1 VTTPGVPE
9 VLSIGRPRLT
19 AGLDRLKRLDLTAYR
34 AAFGPAPTLAP
45 GRLIEMAE
53 QVDLRGRGGAAFP
66 VARKLRAVQA
76 AAQARRCST
85 VVLVNAAEGEPGS
98 AKDKSLLLRS
108 PHLVLEGAMLAAR
121 ELRAKRVVVTVGGD
135 GPHANSVQAAV
146 REDPALAR
154 RVRVLAVP
162 DRFVSGEGGALVNA
176 VNGKA
181 ALPPGRK
188 VRASERGVAGLPTLL
203 SNAETFAQLAVL
215 SMLGPEGY
223 ASTGIPDE
231 PGTTLLTVGGSAAR
245 PAVVEVPTGTALG
258 EILDVCEAAPAEG
271 VLVGGYHGVWL
282 PAELADQVPVSH
294 SSLAA
299 AGGTLGPGIVL
310 PLGQETCPL
319 GEVARVT
326 AYLAKESS
334 GQCGPCMLGLPAI
347 ARSVAALVR
356 GSGGVDALDTARR
369 AAGAVRGRG
378 ACGHPDGAFRF
389 VVSALDV
396 FADDLSAHLFR
407 GSCGRPVR
415 GVLPLRP
422 DDDEVRLEV
431 DWTRCRGHGL
441 CAHLVP
447 ELVQPDE
454 QGYPV
459 FLDMPVPAW
468 LMREARQAVEM
479 CPSLALRLARPPA
492 GPGDEDEIALG
503 GAAGLGLGTGA
514 AQARGGGKRVWQH
527 DLVVTESWI
536 AEISGTG

>member
-1 VTTPGVPE
+1 VLTPGLPE
-9 VLSIGRPRLT
+9 VLSVGQPRLT
-19 AGLDRLKRLDLTAYR
+19 EGLDRLKRLDLAAYR

-45 GRLIEMAE
+45 GRLIQMAE
-53 QVDLRGRGGAAFP
+53 QVGLRGRGGAAFP

-76 AAQARRCST
+76 SAQDRGCHT

-121 ELRAKRVVVTVGGD
+121 ELRASRVVVAVGGD
-135 GPHANSVQAAV
+135 GLPANSVQAAV
-146 REDPALAR
+146 REHPALAR
-154 RVRVLAVP
+154 RVRVLVVP

-176 VNGKA
+176 VNGRA

-223 ASTGIPDE
+223 ASAGIPDE

-258 EILDVCEAAPAEG
+258 EILDICEAAPAEG

-282 PAELADQVPVSH
+282 PPELADEVPVSH
-294 SSLAA
+294 GSLAA
-299 AGGTLGPGIVL
+299 AGGTLGPGVVL
-310 PLGQETCPL
+310 PVGQETCPL

-347 ARSVAALVR
+347 ARSVTALAQ
-356 GSGGVDALDTARR
+356 GSGGLDALDTARR
-369 AAGAVRGRG
+369 AAAAVRGRG

-415 GVLPLRP
+415 GVLPLRQ
-422 DDDEVRLEV
+422 DHDEVRLEV

-447 ELVQPDE
+447 ELVQPDG

-479 CPSLALRLARPPA
+479 CPSLALRLARRAA
-492 GPGDEDEIALG
+492 GHEDEPAIG
-503 GAAGLGLGTGA
+503 VAAGLDLGIGA
-514 AQARGGGKRVWQH
+514 AQARGGGKQVWQH

-536 AEISGTG
+536 AEISGPG

>member
-1 VTTPGVPE
+1 MTPGLPE
-9 VLSIGRPRLT
+9 VLSVGQPRLT
-19 AGLDRLKRLDLTAYR
+19 EGLDRRKRLDLTAYR
-34 AAFGPAPTLAP
+34 AAFGPAPTLAR
-45 GRLIEMAE
+45 GWLTEMAE

-76 AAQARRCST
+76 SAQARRSHT
-85 VVLVNAAEGEPGS
+85 AVLVNGAEGEPGS

-108 PHLVLEGAMLAAR
+108 PHLVLEGAVLAAR
-121 ELRAKRVVVTVGGD
+121 ELGAKRVVVAVGD
-135 GPHANSVQAAV
+135 GLHGNSVQAAA

-154 RVRVLAVP
+154 RIRVLVVP
-162 DRFVSGEGGALVNA
+162 DRLVSGEGGALVNA

-215 SMLGPEGY
+215 AMLGPEGY
-223 ASTGIPDE
+223 ASAGIPDE

-282 PAELADQVPVSH
+282 PAELADEVPVSH

-319 GEVARVT
+319 GEVTRVT

-347 ARSVAALVR
+347 ARSVTALTQ

-369 AAGAVRGRG
+369 AAAAVRGRG
-378 ACGHPDGAFRF
+378 ACRHPDGVFRF

-407 GSCGRPVR
+407 GSCGRPVW
-415 GVLPLRP
+415 GALPLP
-422 DDDEVRLEV
+422 QDHDEVRLEV

-447 ELVQPDE
+447 ELAQLDE

-479 CPSLALRLARPPA
+479 CPSLALRLARGPA
-492 GPGDEDEIALG
+492 GHQGELAP
-503 GAAGLGLGTGA
+503 GAAGLQLGIGA
-514 AQARGGGKRVWQH
+514 AQARDGGRQMWQH
-527 DLVVTESWI
+527 DLVVSESWI
-536 AEISGTG
+536 AQIGGTS

>member
-1 VTTPGVPE
+1 MTPDVPE
-9 VLSIGRPRLT
+9 VLSIGQPRLT
-19 AGLDRLKRLDLTAYR
+19 AGLDRLRRLDLTAYR

-76 AAQARRCST
+76 SAQARRCPT
-85 VVLVNAAEGEPGS
+85 AVLVNAAEGEPGS

-121 ELRAKRVVVTVGGD
+121 ELHAKRVVVAVGGE
-135 GPHANSVQAAV
+135 GWHANSVQAAV

-154 RVRVLAVP
+154 QVRVLVVP

-188 VRASERGVAGLPTLL
+188 VRASERGIAGLPTLL

-245 PAVVEVPTGTALG
+245 PAVVEAPTGTALG

-294 SSLAA
+294 SGLAA

-319 GEVARVT
+319 GEVARVA

-347 ARSVAALVR
+347 ARSVAAVPAGTR
-356 GSGGVDALDTARR
+356 TARSASSCPRWTCSPTTCPRTCSAVAAGGRSAACCRSGGTTTRCGWRWTGPAAAAMACARTWCLSWFSSTGRVTRPSWTCLFRPGWCARPARR
-369 AAGAVRGRG
+369 SRCAPRS
-378 ACGHPDGAFRF
+378 P
-389 VVSALDV
+389 S
-396 FADDLSAHLFR
+396 
-407 GSCGRPVR
+407 GSPGRPLR
-415 GVLPLRP
+415 TRKIPL
-422 DDDEVRLEV
+422 
-431 DWTRCRGHGL
+431 W
-441 CAHLVP
+441 AVP
-447 ELVQPDE
+447 
-454 QGYPV
+454 
-459 FLDMPVPAW
+459 PA
-468 LMREARQAVEM
+468 MTSA
-479 CPSLALRLARPPA
+479 SARPR
-492 GPGDEDEIALG
+492 L
-503 GAAGLGLGTGA
+503 
-514 AQARGGGKRVWQH
+514 
-527 DLVVTESWI
+527 
-536 AEISGTG
+536 

>member
-1 VTTPGVPE
+1 MTPVMPE
-9 VLSIGRPRLT
+9 VLSIGQPRLT
-19 AGLDRLKRLDLTAYR
+19 GGLDRLKRLDLTAYR
-34 AAFGPAPTLAP
+34 AVFGPAPTLAP

-76 AAQARRCST
+76 SAQARRCST
-85 VVLVNAAEGEPGS
+85 AVLVNAAEGEPGS

-121 ELRAKRVVVTVGGD
+121 ELHAKRVVVAVGGN
-135 GPHANSVQAAV
+135 GWHANSVQAAV

-154 RVRVLAVP
+154 QVRVLVVP

-231 PGTTLLTVGGSAAR
+231 PGTTLLTVGGTAAR

-271 VLVGGYHGVWL
+271 VLVGGFHGVWL
-282 PAELADQVPVSH
+282 PAELADEVPVSH
-294 SSLAA
+294 SGLAA

-347 ARSVAALVR
+347 ARSVSALAQ

-369 AAGAVRGRG
+369 AAAAVRGRG
-378 ACGHPDGAFRF
+378 ACAHPDGAFRF

-415 GVLPLRP
+415 GVLPLRR

-447 ELVQPDE
+447 ELVQLDG
-454 QGYPV
+454 QGYPA

-492 GPGDEDEIALG
+492 GDEDEPPLG
-503 GAAGLGLGTGA
+503 GAAGRDLGIGA
-514 AQARGGGKRVWQH
+514 APARGGKRVWQH